1 MIVWRI
7 ATASP
12 SYAADDLSGEGAR
25 RTGGRW
31 NSPGMAVVYTSS
43 TIALAVLE
51 TVVHLSSSG
60 LPLHRYLI
68 HIDIPEDLW
77 TRREEIDPANAVAGW
92 DALPAS
98 TTSAGFGDAWLRS
111 QRSAILSAP
120 SVVVPDEKN
129 VLINPAH
136 PDARHIV
143 ARQQRR
149 WTYDPR
155 LF

>member
-7 ATASP
+7 ATATP
-12 SYAADDLSGEGAR
+12 SYAAEDLTGEGAR

-60 LPLHRYLI
+60 LPLKRYLI
-68 HIDIPEDLW
+68 RIDIPDNLW
-77 TRREEIDPANAVAGW
+77 AGREEVDPSNAIPDW
-92 DALPAS
+92 DALPAGS
-98 TTSAGFGDAWLRS
+98 ASAGFGDTWLRA
-111 QRSAILSAP
+111 QRSAVLTVP
-120 SVVVPDEKN
+120 SVVVPEEKN
-129 VLINPAH
+129 VLINPMH
-136 PDARHIV
+136 PDARHV
-143 ARQQRR
+143 TAQAQRR